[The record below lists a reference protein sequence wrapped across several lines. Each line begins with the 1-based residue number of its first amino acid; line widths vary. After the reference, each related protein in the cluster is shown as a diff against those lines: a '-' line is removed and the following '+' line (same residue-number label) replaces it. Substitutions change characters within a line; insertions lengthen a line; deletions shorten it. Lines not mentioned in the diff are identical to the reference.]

1 MVDDFGDY
9 PELQSQIDENEQT
22 IADIDVCTAFTSC
35 NPWFS
40 DSQSTW
46 NDYAIEQKDLVKKL
60 RRKAIYNKK
69 KIKRLEAHHRRRRD
83 QDAMNFADLSATV
96 DTLHANIQKR
106 DADMSTMRQERDADM
121 STMRKDIQKRDAQIA
136 RHESQISKRDAQI
149 ARHEAQIS
157 KRDADIKRLS
167 DTVAELK
174 NFLLRRR

>member
-96 DTLHANIQKR
+96 DALHDNIQKR
-106 DADMSTMRQERDADM
+106 DADMASMRKERDAEMATMRNDV
-121 STMRKDIQKRDAQIA
+121 SSMRKDIQKRDAQIA
-136 RHESQISKRDAQI
+136 RRD
-149 ARHEAQIS
+149 AQIS

-167 DTVAELK
+167 DTVNELK